1 MSSKDSIIMLASVGT
16 TVIRAKV
23 ITYDKIREELADYS
37 GMEVLQVFTDDSAA
51 HSMTDKE
58 DKVYT
63 VEEALE
69 RAIALGYSKVIA
81 VPVFMTKGEL
91 YNSLKSRLDFY
102 LDRLDIKMTD
112 SILYDADSC
121 REFLEVF
128 ETFAQL
134 DPNKEYLLVEH
145 GNPYYHCAANTYLQ
159 KALDEKGYA
168 NAKVIQL
175 KERDSFGQA
184 ITFLKARHAD
194 ETGAQVVVTPLIVAW
209 GDYMANELYNSQDS
223 FVWRLRNAGYRAVF
237 TGAGLGEFE
246 AFRKLYFKRLDAVKE

>member
-51 HSMTDKE
+51 HSMSDKE

-102 LDRLDIKMTD
+102 LDRLEIKMTD
-112 SILYDADSC
+112 S
-121 REFLEVF
+121 RF
-128 ETFAQL
+128 E
-134 DPNKEYLLVEH
+134 
-145 GNPYYHCAANTYLQ
+145 
-159 KALDEKGYA
+159 
-168 NAKVIQL
+168 KVCVL
-175 KERDSFGQA
+175 TAGFFE
-184 ITFLKARHAD
+184 
-194 ETGAQVVVTPLIVAW
+194 LI
-209 GDYMANELYNSQDS
+209 
-223 FVWRLRNAGYRAVF
+223 
-237 TGAGLGEFE
+237 
-246 AFRKLYFKRLDAVKE
+246 